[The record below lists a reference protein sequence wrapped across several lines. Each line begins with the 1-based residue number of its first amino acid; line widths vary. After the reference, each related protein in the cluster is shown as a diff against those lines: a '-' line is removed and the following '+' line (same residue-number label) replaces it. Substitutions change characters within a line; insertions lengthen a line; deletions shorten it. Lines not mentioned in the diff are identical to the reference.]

1 MAIGFVTALV
11 AAPMAVVTVGTPAVS
26 WACAPS
32 ELNQMGK
39 CCPDGWTLDARAGFC
54 EQPAATPDDSDPPH
68 AGVHRGAL
76 CAPNIPIV
84 NWRPCF

>member
-1 MAIGFVTALV
+1 VTALV
-11 AAPMAVVTVGTPAVS
+11 AAPMAVATLGTPAVS

-39 CCPDGWTLDARAGFC
+39 CCPNGTTLDARSGFC
-54 EQPAATPDDSDPPH
+54 DQVASATDDSSDSN
-68 AGVHRGAL
+68 GDVHRGRV

>member
-1 MAIGFVTALV
+1 VTALV
-11 AAPMAVVTVGTPAVS
+11 AAPMAVATLGTPAVS

-39 CCPDGWTLDARAGFC
+39 CCPNGTTLDARSGFC
-54 EQPAATPDDSDPPH
+54 DQTDAVSDQDQPDPPS